1 MDFSHLPSSKPTPR
15 RPKSPPV
22 FCVGWRA
29 FIHWPQAAGQAS
41 RPVPMIDGTGK
52 ALPNDLVDG
61 QEVEILSWR
70 PRARE
75 GVTYQIRRMTDGTEW
90 LIPVDYLRRTRDP
103 VATTA
108 ADEAKVA
115 EG

>member
-1 MDFSHLPSSKPTPR
+1 MEFSHLPSSKPALR
-15 RPKSPPV
+15 RSKGAPV

-29 FIHWPQAAGQAS
+29 FIHWPQPAGQAP
-41 RPVPMIDGTGK
+41 RPVPMIDATGQL
-52 ALPNDLVDG
+52 LPNDLVDG

-75 GVTYQIRRMTDGTEW
+75 GVTYQVRRITDGTEW
-90 LIPVDYLRRTRDP
+90 WVAVDYLRRERNAAP
-103 VATTA
+103 KATA
-108 ADEAKVA
+108 GEAKGA